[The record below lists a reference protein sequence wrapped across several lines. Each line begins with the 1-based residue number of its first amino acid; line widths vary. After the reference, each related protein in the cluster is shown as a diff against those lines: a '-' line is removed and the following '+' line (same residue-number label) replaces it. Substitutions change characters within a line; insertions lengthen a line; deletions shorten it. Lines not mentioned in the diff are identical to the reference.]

1 MAKRK
6 QPEIDD
12 QIIIYEKTGTYVV
25 KETNKV
31 ASYKYYQA
39 CWEVPKASLPEGASR
54 RRLTAS
60 GRSRAKATADLR
72 EKVYEFLASPDSHWN
87 TARTRGATLNRYVER
102 WIKEDLRLD
111 AISETVKRRHIENYR
126 HHIAPFLGDK
136 NIRNISHLE
145 INRLL
150 THSLLIPRDV
160 PSKIYSGGVRP
171 DVVLSSAT
179 RKNVR
184 STLSKIFSTA
194 TEDGVISKNPMKRVP
209 KVEVEPKN
217 KDNMDEAIRDVKKF
231 MRWMKKNAHV
241 DYCRFLLQL
250 LGLRRA
256 ERLGL
261 TWDNIHGLDTSS
273 PTIVI
278 SQQLARYE
286 STEYDYSL
294 RSKASRDLTGWYIK
308 KWTKTKKIR
317 KIPLQGGFVTELR
330 AHKKAWEA
338 NKKSWEPIRQ
348 KQIKAHKEWV
358 ANKRKG
364 DETIVV
370 PPIGME
376 NLVFLKP
383 DGNLITLNRD
393 NEDWRMYLDL
403 AGVKGWRGHLN
414 RHITATIFANAK
426 NPPSVQ
432 VMKEMLGHETTAM
445 SEYYARVLDRNVAD
459 AVGSYIEELDFI

>member
-12 QIIIYEKTGTYVV
+12 QIIIYEKTGPYVV
-25 KETNKV
+25 KETGEV

-87 TARTRGATLNRYVER
+87 TARTRGATLGRYVER
-102 WIKEDLRLD
+102 WIKQDLHGD
-111 AISETVKRRHIENYR
+111 QISETMKRRHIENYR
-126 HHIAPFLGDK
+126 HHIAPFLGHK
-136 NIRNISHLE
+136 NIRNISHVE

-150 THSLLIPRDV
+150 THTLLIPRDV
-160 PSKIYSGGVRP
+160 PSKIYRGGVRP

-194 TEDGVISKNPMKRVP
+194 KEDGVISKNPMKRVSKVDVKP
-209 KVEVEPKN
+209 KKKENIE
-217 KDNMDEAIRDVKKF
+217 DAMRDIKKF
-231 MRWMKKNAHV
+231 MRWMKKNAPE

-261 TWDNIHGLDTSS
+261 TWGNIEGLNTKT
-273 PTIVI
+273 PLLIVK
-278 SQQLARYE
+278 QQLARHE
-286 STEYDYSL
+286 RTEYDYNL
-294 RSKASRDLTGWYIK
+294 RSKANQGLSGWYIK
-308 KWTKTKKIR
+308 EWTKNKKER
-317 KIPLQGGFVTELR
+317 KIPLQGAFITELR
-330 AHKKAWEA
+330 AYKKQWDA
-338 NKKSWEPIRQ
+338 NKKVWEPIRQ
-348 KQIKAHKEWV
+348 QKIEEHKVWV
-358 ANKRKG
+358 ANGRKG
-364 DETIVV
+364 AEPQIV
-370 PPIGME
+370 PPLKMDDLI
-376 NLVFLKP
+376 FLKP

-393 NEDWRMYLDL
+393 NKDWRMYLDL
-403 AGVKGWRGHLN
+403 AGVKGWRAHLN

-445 SEYYARVLDRNVAD
+445 SEYYSRILDRNMAD
-459 AVGSYIEELDFI
+459 AVGSYVEELDFI

>member
-102 WIKEDLRLD
+102 WIKEDLRTD
-111 AISETVKRRHIENYR
+111 PISETVKRRHIENYR

-136 NIRNISHLE
+136 NIRNITHSE
-145 INRLL
+145 IIRLL
-150 THSLLIPRDV
+150 TQTLLIPRDI
-160 PSKIYSGGVRP
+160 PSKIYGGGVRP

-217 KDNMDEAIRDVKKF
+217 EDDMDEAIKDVKKF
-231 MRWMKKNAHV
+231 MRWMKKNAPD
-241 DYCRFLLQL
+241 DYCRFLFQL

-261 TWDNIHGLDTSS
+261 TWDNVRGLNTKN
-273 PTIVI
+273 PVLVI

-286 STEYDYSL
+286 KTEYDYNL
-294 RSKASRDLTGWYIK
+294 RSKKNRDLSGWYIK

-317 KIPLQGGFVTELR
+317 KIPLQGAFLTELR
-330 AHKKAWEA
+330 DYKKQWDA
-338 NKKSWEPIRQ
+338 NKKIWEPIREVQ
-348 KQIKAHKEWV
+348 LEDHKKWI
-358 ANKRKG
+358 ANGKKG
-364 DETIVV
+364 EEPIVI
-370 PPIGME
+370 PPKKMD
-376 NLVFLKP
+376 NLIFLKP

-393 NEDWRMYLDL
+393 NEDWRMYLDF
-403 AGVKGWRGHLN
+403 AGVNGWRGHLN
-414 RHITATIFANAK
+414 RHITATLFANAK

-445 SEYYARVLDRNVAD
+445 SEYYARVLDRNMAD
-459 AVGSYIEELDFI
+459 AVGNYVDELDFI